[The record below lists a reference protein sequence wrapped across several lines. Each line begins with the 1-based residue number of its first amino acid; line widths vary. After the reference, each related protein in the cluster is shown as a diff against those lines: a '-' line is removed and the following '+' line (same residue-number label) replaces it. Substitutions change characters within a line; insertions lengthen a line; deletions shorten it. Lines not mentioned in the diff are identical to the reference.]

1 MTDQIFTLDNREC
14 RVGADG
20 KVLTK
25 VTFGPEGWGAEA
37 WVPYN
42 VKGQEAE
49 LNFMGDFPKIPFSQI
64 LFVREFFAEAYEAHK
79 TEAFVYFSLDYDTGT
94 YDIIVPPRQQATSG
108 HVSFSAHLPWFCS
121 DCMVGSESI
130 DEPEECPVCGGT
142 HFKKTRV
149 VGTAHSHGSMAAF
162 HSGTDDANELDTTG
176 FHITFGKVDRPLLEI
191 AHSYVVAQRGM
202 LDSNGQGIRF
212 KENLDVGELID
223 IPFVSERPRIHRWV
237 SLIVS
242 EVGLKKMGEEDTILV
257 RSTPV
262 GYTVLSMSGDS
273 EHYSR
278 LKKSIPQTGGVQEI
292 LEMQVGNYRKV
303 LAFEAEKRRKQ
314 LAESKSKYG
323 SKLSSPKVR
332 TLQPQTRVSKTSA
345 SSKSSSPTKVKT
357 SGTGQTSNSKPLAR
371 PGWSDW
377 ATNYDRSFAE
387 GKTLAIPTKDS
398 LEYAVKETGRVFPND
413 KEVLSIIPEFDRM
426 ASALDPNGRQEYVF
440 ALVDELLVGA
450 AQALDQQAGDTANS
464 VSHLRGLADNTAD
477 WVYDDPKFN
486 CVALIEIC
494 EACLQGR
501 MDADEEDLRWFDVV
515 EPLYAIE
522 QLILA
527 NSTHIHQQRAQEFLA
542 DLRAAVC
549 ALAKAMQAELRAKNG
564 TFVS

>member
-1 MTDQIFTLDNREC
+1 
-14 RVGADG
+14 
-20 KVLTK
+20 
-25 VTFGPEGWGAEA
+25 
-37 WVPYN
+37 
-42 VKGQEAE
+42 
-49 LNFMGDFPKIPFSQI
+49 
-64 LFVREFFAEAYEAHK
+64 
-79 TEAFVYFSLDYDTGT
+79 
-94 YDIIVPPRQQATSG
+94 
-108 HVSFSAHLPWFCS
+108 
-121 DCMVGSESI
+121 
-130 DEPEECPVCGGT
+130 
-142 HFKKTRV
+142 
-149 VGTAHSHGSMAAF
+149 
-162 HSGTDDANELDTTG
+162 
-176 FHITFGKVDRPLLEI
+176 
-191 AHSYVVAQRGM
+191 
-202 LDSNGQGIRF
+202 
-212 KENLDVGELID
+212 
-223 IPFVSERPRIHRWV
+223 
-237 SLIVS
+237 
-242 EVGLKKMGEEDTILV
+242 
-257 RSTPV
+257 
-262 GYTVLSMSGDS
+262 MSGDS
-273 EHYSR
+273 EHYNR

-303 LAFEAEKRRKQ
+303 LAFEAERQRKQ
-314 LAESKSKYG
+314 LAESKSKFG

-332 TLQPQTRVSKTSA
+332 TLQPAASKTSA

-357 SGTGQTSNSKPLAR
+357 SGTGQTSKVLR
-371 PGWSDW
+371 PQWADW
-377 ATNYDRSFAE
+377 ATHYDRSFVG

-549 ALAKAMQAELRAKNG
+549 ELAKAMQAELRAKNG

>member
-25 VTFGPEGWGAEA
+25 VTFGPEDWGAEA
-37 WVPYN
+37 WVPYD
-42 VKGQEAE
+42 VQGQEAE
-49 LNFMGDFPKIPFSQI
+49 LNFMGDFPKIPFNQI
-64 LFVREFFAEAYEAHK
+64 LFVREFFAAAYETHK
-79 TEAFVYFSLDYDTGT
+79 TEAFVYFSLDYDTST
-94 YDIIVPPRQQATSG
+94 YDIIVPPRQQATAG
-108 HVSFSAHLPWFCS
+108 HVAFSAHLPWFCT
-121 DCMVGSESI
+121 DCMVGSE
-130 DEPEECPVCGGT
+130 DFDAPEECPVCGGT

-149 VGTAHSHGSMAAF
+149 VGTAHSHGSMGAF

-191 AHSYVVAQRGM
+191 AHSYVVAQRGL
-202 LDSNGQGIRF
+202 LDSNGQGVRF

-223 IPFVSERPRIHRWV
+223 IPFVSERLRIHRWV

-242 EVGLKKMGEEDTILV
+242 EVGLKKMGDEDELLV

-273 EHYSR
+273 DHYDR
-278 LKKSIPQTGGVQEI
+278 LRKSIHLTGGVQEI
-292 LEMQVGNYRKV
+292 LVMKAGNYRKV
-303 LAFEAEKRRKQ
+303 LALDAEKKRKQ
-314 LAESKSKYG
+314 LAESKSKLG
-323 SKLSSPKVR
+323 SKLLSPKVR
-332 TLQPQTRVSKTSA
+332 TLQPRTRVSKTLA
-345 SSKSSSPTKVKT
+345 SSKSSTPTEAKK
-357 SGTGQTSNSKPLAR
+357 SGPGQTSKSKPLPR

-387 GKTLAIPTKDS
+387 GKTLAIPTKGS
-398 LEYAVKETGRVFPND
+398 MEYAVKETGRVFPND
-413 KEVLSIIPEFDRM
+413 KEVLCVIPEFDRM

-440 ALVDELLVGA
+440 ALVDELLFGA

-464 VSHLRGLADNTAD
+464 VSHLQGLADNMAD

-527 NSTHIHQQRAQEFLA
+527 NSSYIHQQRAQEFLM
-542 DLRAAVC
+542 DLRAAVRE
-549 ALAKAMQAELRAKNG
+549 LANAMQAELKR
-564 TFVS
+564 TRSE